1 MTEIKQRTWVF
12 SPLDLLA
19 PWGVGLGAVALCIW
33 AIVSGKP
40 MEDGNP
46 LVPKIIAGVVGA
58 LFLASIPLWYFIR
71 SRLRRYH
78 FKTRDGIYVR
88 VGERNKPL
96 QAAVELWTN
105 EVAKH
110 WQISSFASSRGQ
122 RRLTKEEITSAL
134 RGITIFYRDEEKLS
148 VLGRFVRGY
157 SWGKDIV
164 VGYKVGAPKYV
175 QSLTR
180 HELSH
185 PILGY
190 NGEGWNEEQH
200 HKIFEETKLGA

>member
-12 SPLDLLA
+12 TPLDLLS
-19 PWGVGLGAVALCIW
+19 PWGVCLGTAALCIW
-33 AIVSGKP
+33 AVISGK
-40 MEDGNP
+40 MMGSGNP
-46 LVPKIIAGVVGA
+46 LVPKIIAGAVAAV
-58 LFLASIPLWYFIR
+58 FLAAIPIWYFIR
-71 SRLRRYH
+71 SRLRKYN
-78 FKTRDGIYVR
+78 FKTRQGIYVV
-88 VGERNKPL
+88 VGRHNKPL
-96 QAAVELWTN
+96 QVTVEAWIRAV
-105 EVAKH
+105 VDH
-110 WQISSFASSRGQ
+110 WISAPFQGIKGHRT
-122 RRLTKEEITSAL
+122 LTRDGVTKAL
-134 RGITIFYRDEEKLS
+134 QGVTIFYRDEEKLS

-164 VGYKVGAPKYV
+164 VGYKIGAPTYV

-200 HKIFEETKLGA
+200 HKIFAATNLGA

>member
-12 SPLDLLA
+12 TPLDLLA
-19 PWGVGLGAVALCIW
+19 PWGICLGSAALCIW
-33 AIVSGKP
+33 AAVSGK
-40 MEDGNP
+40 MMGSGNP
-46 LVPKIIAGVVGA
+46 LVPKIIAGAVA
-58 LFLASIPLWYFIR
+58 AAFLAAIPLWYLIR
-71 SRLRRYH
+71 SRLRRYN
-78 FKTRDGIYVR
+78 FKTRQGIYVR

-96 QAAVELWTN
+96 QATVEFWVQSVIDHWVSAAFQGSKGRRTLTQD
-105 EVAKH
+105 EVNA
-110 WQISSFASSRGQ
+110 
-122 RRLTKEEITSAL
+122 AL
-134 RGITIFYRDEEKLS
+134 QGITIFYRDEEKLS
-148 VLGRFVRGY
+148 ILGRFVRGY

-164 VGYKVGAPKYV
+164 VGYKVGAPNYV

-200 HKIFEETKLGA
+200 HKIFAATSLGA